1 MHKKQSEPR
10 SVVRKRAVTELK
22 RSLILEAARVVFE
35 REGLA
40 RANIRQIAAQ
50 AGYTPGAI
58 YFHYASKEEI
68 YAELLAQ
75 SLDRLHQHTRQSR
88 DLHRAPGER
97 LRAAA
102 LAFFDYYATHPRE
115 LEMGFYLFGGI
126 RPVGLT
132 PELDARLN
140 AQLRAALA
148 LIEATIVECGAT
160 PSVAARET
168 ASLFAH
174 AVGLLILEQTKR
186 VRLFRVEARSLF
198 LSYVEALVE
207 RLREANK
214 RPPKRRQPP

>member
-115 LEMGFYLFGGI
+115 LEMGFYLFGG
-126 RPVGLT
+126 RGREQDEEPLVAD
-132 PELDARLN
+132 ELFSQLGRSGEGCFYPRL
-140 AQLRAALA
+140 
-148 LIEATIVECGAT
+148 V
-160 PSVAARET
+160 
-168 ASLFAH
+168 
-174 AVGLLILEQTKR
+174 
-186 VRLFRVEARSLF
+186 
-198 LSYVEALVE
+198 LV
-207 RLREANK
+207 
-214 RPPKRRQPP
+214 